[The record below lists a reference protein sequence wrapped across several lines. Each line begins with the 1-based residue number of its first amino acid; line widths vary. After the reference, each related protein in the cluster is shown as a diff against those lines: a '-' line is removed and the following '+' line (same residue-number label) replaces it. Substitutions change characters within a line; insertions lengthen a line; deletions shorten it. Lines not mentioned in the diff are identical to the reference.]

1 MMKKIKVD
9 ELVIEITRKCN
20 MCCAHCLRGPAEDI
34 NISDDVIDRICQDIC
49 SIGTIIFTGGEP
61 SLYPE
66 AMDRILKQCK
76 KHNIIVGSF
85 YLVTNG
91 KELSDR
97 FLHSVL
103 DWAIYTAPY
112 DDDEI
117 SGISLSTDKFHDSI
131 TMDTDAM
138 LRRFRFYRDTDH
150 KVDGPIAYLIR
161 EGRAADLDSPNIRFR
176 EPDVLVST
184 VDTDMIEWSKNR
196 LHIMDIQLYISATG
210 DVKLGCDDSY
220 KNMTNRIGTLSE
232 TRSLYDILEFFLNE
246 TLDDDKSQTDTL
258 YTKIL
263 SQMGDGNGNP
273 YDGLYCEV
281 SISDTDTAHIEYH
294 PNGSYVTYQKI
305 TRGKEQVLAEY
316 VITRPSKEVMAWQLT
331 MLLHEQENFR

>member
-1 MMKKIKVD
+1 MKQIEVD

-34 NISDDVIDRICQDIC
+34 NISDDVIDRIFQDIC
-49 SIGTIIFTGGEP
+49 YIGTITFTGGEP

-76 KHNIIVGSF
+76 EHEIIVGSF

-112 DDDEI
+112 DDDEV

-131 TMDTDAM
+131 TMDADAV

-150 KVDGPIAYLIR
+150 KAYGPIIYLIR
-161 EGRAADLDSPNIRFR
+161 EGRASELDSPNIQFR
-176 EPDVLVST
+176 EPEVWVST
-184 VDTDMIEWSKNR
+184 VDNDMIERSENS
-196 LHIMDIQLYISATG
+196 LHMIDIRLYISATG
-210 DVKLGCDDSY
+210 EVKLGCDDSY

-232 TRSLYDILEFFLNE
+232 TRSLYDILEFFVDE
-246 TLDDDKSQTDTL
+246 TMDDDEVQKNTL

-263 SQMGDGNGNP
+263 SQLDDSNDDP
-273 YDGLYCEV
+273 YDGLYYEV
-281 SISDTDTAHIEYH
+281 SISDTDAAHIEYQ
-294 PNGSYVTYQKI
+294 PNGSHVIYQKI
-305 TRGKEQVLAEY
+305 TQETTHVLADY

-331 MLLHEQENFR
+331 MLLNEQ